1 MLQVKFT
8 DWGESINLLQAAN
21 LTPDLEKLVRT
32 TATLV
37 YGDMKE
43 KIQKVL
49 NDSRGK
55 DICGVLVK
63 EGCYKRNQKGY

>member
-1 MLQVKFT
+1 MKCY
-8 DWGESINLLQAAN
+8 NLDLTTGVQAFYFLQAGN

-43 KIQKVL
+43 KIQNVL
-49 NDSRGK
+49 SDSCGK
-55 DICGVLVK
+55 DSGSGPVK
-63 EGCYKRNQKGY
+63 EEDCYSTN